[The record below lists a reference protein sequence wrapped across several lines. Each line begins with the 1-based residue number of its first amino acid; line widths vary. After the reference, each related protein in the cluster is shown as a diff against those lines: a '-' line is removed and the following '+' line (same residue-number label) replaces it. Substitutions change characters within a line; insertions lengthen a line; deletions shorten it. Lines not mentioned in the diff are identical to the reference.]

1 MGNERIMPRTKQ
13 QREAQLRVM
22 EKALVEGLTPDE
34 VVAAAASRF
43 GISTQAAQRDL
54 NTLRERLAA
63 QGRAIRPT
71 AADPA
76 ALALAILRR
85 DRIYQQAIQHNDRRI
100 ALEAEKDRCRL
111 LGVYPDD
118 HAVAAE
124 PEDADL
130 DRAIERELANLAAN
144 RTATAAEGTAAAYP
158 RLADLP
164 AD

>member
-1 MGNERIMPRTKQ
+1 MPRTKQ

-34 VVAAAASRF
+34 VVAAAAERF
-43 GISTQAAQRDL
+43 GLSPQVAHRDL
-54 NTLRERLAA
+54 NTLRERLTE

-71 AADPA
+71 AADPV
-76 ALALAILRR
+76 ALALAVLRR
-85 DRIYQQAIQHNDRRI
+85 DRIYQQAVKHNDRRI

-118 HAVAAE
+118 HTVTAE

-130 DRAIERELANLAAN
+130 DRAIERELANLAAG
-144 RTATAAEGTAAAYP
+144 RAATPATGTAATYA
-158 RLADLP
+158 RLAEHP